1 MKNETLER
9 LRLPGAWTLLAAAGV
24 LMLSGL
30 IQVIV
35 MSSAG
40 DWGTRTPFASAMYGA
55 GAGHFFGVGL
65 AALVAAAAALVLTS
79 DRARPS
85 ASPVVLTAMIITGV
99 GLLFCLITVICGFI
113 GAVNIGHGFARMLE
127 TVAQGA
133 VFGLVGFAVLKAYN
147 DPALVPRAM
156 PQQSAYPQQ
165 FPPPTGAQQSFA
177 QPGYPVQDAAQQ
189 QAAAAQQQAYGQQYG
204 ADAAQQQYG
213 TGAQQAYGQYGADAS
228 GQQAAYGQ
236 QYGAD
241 ASGQQQAYGQYGA
254 DAAAQQ
260 QAAYGQ
266 QYGTDASAQQAA
278 AAQQQAYGQQ
288 YGADAA
294 QQQYGTGAQQAYG
307 QYGADASGQ
316 QAAYG
321 QQYGT
326 DASGQQAA
334 YGQQY
339 GTDAAAQQ
347 QAYGQYGAAAPQYGT
362 GAQQAY
368 GQYGAD
374 ASGQQAA
381 YGQQGEYAYDPSQYA
396 PQGTDQQAPSVEQ
409 AAQDAIQYGWY
420 QGADQG
426 QQAQES
432 PPEGGLDP
440 FFNSGENNGS
450 ETPGQGGGS
459 YGGQYGSGAGYGSD
473 QQGQGG
479 TGDQQGWY
487 GGDDKR

>member
-236 QYGAD
+236 QYG
-241 ASGQQQAYGQYGA
+241 
-254 DAAAQQ
+254 
-260 QAAYGQ
+260 
-266 QYGTDASAQQAA
+266 
-278 AAQQQAYGQQ
+278 
-288 YGADAA
+288 
-294 QQQYGTGAQQAYG
+294 
-307 QYGADASGQ
+307 
-316 QAAYG
+316 
-321 QQYGT
+321 T